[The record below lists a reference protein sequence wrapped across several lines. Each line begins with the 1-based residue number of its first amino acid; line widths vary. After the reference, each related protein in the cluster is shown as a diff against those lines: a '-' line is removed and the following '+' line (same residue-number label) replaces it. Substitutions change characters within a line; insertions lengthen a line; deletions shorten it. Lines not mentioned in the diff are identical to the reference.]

1 MDSRTGSIYSV
12 FQKEVFTITKHWTE
26 DKLKEYLAG
35 LTIIIDSREQRNE
48 HIRAFFDKNNIPYVV
63 RKLDS
68 GDYSAMLGDMTL
80 EHDVFLERKN
90 SLTEL
95 CGNMGQNRD
104 RFNNEFTRAK
114 AIGAKPFL
122 LIENNTTDDVLL
134 GNYRSQFNSK
144 SLWASICTW
153 MVRYN
158 TTVMFCDKRNSGRI
172 IYSVLYYYAREALVY
187 E

>member
-1 MDSRTGSIYSV
+1 M
-12 FQKEVFTITKHWTE
+12 FTITKHWTE
-26 DKLKEYLAG
+26 DKLKEYLTG

-80 EHDVFLERKN
+80 EHDIFVERKN

-122 LIENNTTDDVLL
+122 LIENNTTDDVFL

-172 IYSVLYYYAREALVY
+172 IYSVLYYYAREALTY
-187 E
+187 G